1 MFKNDLACTA
11 NNLIAQY
18 VNHRHVTCQT
28 AQGLYMAFYFWI
40 SVKTVKVS
48 QRTEQES
55 VAYGYGIRHGAG
67 LP

>member
-40 SVKTVKVS
+40 SVKTVRVS
-48 QRTEQES
+48 QWAEQES
-55 VAYGYGIRHGAG
+55 VVYGYGIRHRAG
-67 LP
+67 LL